1 MLPALTSVAHE
12 LRTPLHGML
21 GLVALLRAT
30 ALDAEQRGHVDALD
44 EAARALLALADDA
57 LELARLDAGRVEPR
71 AVPCAP
77 VAVAEGVV
85 RTLAPLAAARAL
97 SLAVAAAPDVPA
109 HAVLDAGRVRQVL
122 LNLVGNAVRVTVRGG
137 VTVRV
142 RADGDGAVAWDV
154 SDTGPGLARRGWR
167 AAGRSW
173 ADHRRR
179 ARDRSAR
186 AATEAR
192 GSGCGL
198 SSALAAAIGRPLAST
213 ARPRVLHVHP
223 RACRRCPRRRRAC
236 GSTRPRGRDTS
247 PVADAA
253 RRRRPGLSAPR

>member
-1 MLPALTSVAHE
+1 MLPALISVAHE

-154 SDTGPGLARRGWR
+154 SDTGPGLTPGQQARLWAPWERLEGMPGHDEGG
-167 AAGRSW
+167 AGLGLGL
-173 ADHRRR
+173 
-179 ARDRSAR
+179 AR
-186 AATEAR
+186 A
-192 GSGCGL
+192 L
-198 SSALAAAIGRPLAST
+198 ALAMGGTLDVASAHGAGST
-213 ARPRVLHVHP
+213 FTLRLPVHP
-223 RACRRCPRRRRAC
+223 PDAWLNPPAA
-236 GSTRPRGRDTS
+236 SADTRS
-247 PVADAA
+247 
-253 RRRRPGLSAPR
+253 